1 MKQKLILLLITL
13 LISFTL
19 IEITFTIL
27 VDKDLDGNLSLSHV
41 HLKPYQLPIKE
52 TAKKIEDLL
61 SHKVPDSLLQNYNK
75 TGFTREYFNVRLLPN
90 SLLGWSPS
98 PIYKSHDGLYIYNED
113 GIRCDDILTEY
124 PPSKK
129 LRIVIFGDSYAHG
142 DEVKFQNTIGNYLE
156 LLLSKNSIDA
166 EVINFAVSGYGLD
179 QALLRWESIK
189 EKFQPDI
196 VILGVQFENVKRH
209 INLLRPFYYHT
220 TEIPY
225 SKPRFVIS
233 GNKLQ
238 FIRNP
243 ITDVTKTVN
252 IVENFDTWEFSHFE
266 GFYNEENYETNPF
279 YLSKS
284 ISFTSSAISQI
295 INEVDF
301 YNSSSESYQVT
312 YKILERFSASVKST
326 NGIFIPLHLPVM
338 NDFDFITKNY
348 LNLFY
353 NQKFI
358 YDDLFSTLKLQCNFV
373 EPYDELNKWG
383 EQNGFESLFMTRH
396 YSPIANK
403 LIAGQIFEYLQKE
416 CHEIIN
422 NKNGIN

>member
-1 MKQKLILLLITL
+1 MKQKLTLLLITL
-13 LISFTL
+13 LISFIL
-19 IEITFTIL
+19 VEITFTII
-27 VDKDLDGNLSLSHV
+27 VDEDLDGNLSLSHV
-41 HLKPYQLPIKE
+41 HLKPYKLPIKE
-52 TAKKIEDLL
+52 TAKKIEELQN
-61 SHKVPDSLLQNYNK
+61 HKVPDSLLQIYDKNSFSRK
-75 TGFTREYFNVRLLPN
+75 YFNVRLLPN

-98 PIYKSHDGLYIYNED
+98 PIYKSNDGLYIYNKD
-113 GIRCDDILTEY
+113 GIRCDDILTDY
-124 PPSKK
+124 SDTTK
-129 LRIVIFGDSYAHG
+129 LRIAIFGDSYSHG

-156 LLLSKNSIDA
+156 LLLSKNNIKV

-233 GNKLQ
+233 GKKLQ
-238 FIRNP
+238 FIKNP
-243 ITDVTKTVN
+243 IIDITKTAD
-252 IVENFDTWEFSHFE
+252 IIRNFDTWEFSHFE
-266 GFYNEENYETNPF
+266 GFYDKENYETNPF

-284 ISFTSSAISQI
+284 LSFVSSSISQVF
-295 INEVDF
+295 NEVDF
-301 YNSSSESYQVT
+301 YNSNNESYQIT
-312 YKILERFSASVKST
+312 YKIFERFSRSVKNT
-326 NGIFIPLHLPVM
+326 NSIFIPLHLPVM

-348 LNLFY
+348 LDLFY

-358 YDDLFSTLKLQCNFV
+358 YDDLFSTLKLQNVFV
-373 EPYDELNKWG
+373 EPYEELNKYG
-383 EQNGFESLFMTRH
+383 RKNGFESLFMKRH

-403 LIAGQIFEYLQKE
+403 LIAGQIFEHLHREYPELV
-416 CHEIIN
+416 N
-422 NKNGIN
+422 NKNEIN